1 MAEVYV
7 GTSGWLYDW
16 NRAGNLDWYVK
27 FSGLNAVEL
36 NASFYRFPFR
46 NQVIGWAR
54 KGRRLRWSIKVHRS
68 ITHYRKLSPE
78 AINIWKKFRTL
89 FEPLER
95 AEILD
100 FYLFQMPP
108 NYTKSKQNIDKLK
121 NFVELSEIEPR
132 KIAVEFRHRS
142 WFVEDTVRIA
152 EELGIALVSI
162 DSPIG
167 VWIRSVNGI
176 IYLRMHGRS
185 EWYAHEYSEEEL
197 SEVVEKILEFDPKK
211 VYVFFNNDHWMLEN
225 ARALLRML
233 KEKLG

>member
-1 MAEVYV
+1 MTEVYV

-46 NQVIGWAR
+46 NQVMGWAR
-54 KGRRLRWSIKVHRS
+54 KGRGLRWSVKVHRS
-68 ITHYRKLSPE
+68 ITHYRKLSQE
-78 AINIWKKFRTL
+78 AVNTWKKFRAL
-89 FEPLER
+89 FEPLEK

-121 NFVELSEIEPR
+121 NFVELSEIEPK

-142 WFVEDTVRIA
+142 WFVEDTVKIA
-152 EELGIALVSI
+152 EKLGIVLVSI
-162 DSPIG
+162 DSPLG
-167 VWIRSVNGI
+167 VWIRSVNDI

-197 SEVVEKILEFDPKK
+197 SEVVERILELNPERI
-211 VYVFFNNDHWMLEN
+211 YVFFNNNHWMLEN
-225 ARALLRML
+225 ARALLGML
-233 KEKLG
+233 REELR